1 METNHNEKQLL
12 PIGTLLQ
19 HGKYRVEKHLASGG
33 FGNTYIIVNTGF
45 DRKFAMKEFF
55 LQGINQ
61 RGKDSTTVTISNEV
75 NGSTFLSQKNKF
87 IKEAKRIIDLHN
99 PYIVRVHD
107 LFEENDTAYYV
118 MDYVEGAS
126 LNHQMKSIQAPLAES
141 EVRRLLP
148 QMLDALSAAHQK
160 GILHLDIKPNNI
172 QMTAEGN
179 IVLIDF
185 GASKQIGIDGTENY
199 STSTAMCYTPGFAPS
214 EQMDKRF
221 EHLGAWT
228 DIYALGATLY
238 NLLTNE
244 TPPLISEISEEGAES
259 FHFPVTVSQE
269 MQQLIIWM
277 MEVSRK
283 KRPQTVEEVKA
294 RISSTA
300 EPSETPTTANV
311 TDTEKTR
318 VVPDSVGVEKTVPV
332 ADERTVPIADE
343 RTVPIGAK
351 EFQTPGV
358 KNEQTAYREPLFM
371 RIIGLLIAFLGFVKG
386 IWAFGVDSMCNIAE
400 YSIVFISTSLL
411 VAAGLSIFLNK
422 KTSTWLLVAATL
434 FPNVYVFIGGVAGI
448 NEGWPFSI
456 FCTLILFVV
465 LLIKLIVLKAR
476 SNLIPVEGKQSF
488 MQQIKNNNPVVL
500 VAFFLFIL
508 FLFGW
513 VWYNGF
519 NINSLIRREFP
530 ISPIYYI
537 FAMLSVAFQF
547 LVLFILLSRVIIS
560 HQRSSWLLGGWFV
573 IWAIHSYC
581 LQIYIRAGFSDIDHM
596 VPLII
601 ASFMLLAILFLP
613 KGVVSNWKAMRND
626 IIDDTAINMLM
637 VYAVIGII
645 TCFCFSLLY
654 NQIFEMILSD
664 LSW

>member
-172 QMTAEGN
+172 LMTAEGN

-238 NLLTNE
+238 NLLTN
-244 TPPLISEISEEGAES
+244 
-259 FHFPVTVSQE
+259 
-269 MQQLIIWM
+269 
-277 MEVSRK
+277 
-283 KRPQTVEEVKA
+283 
-294 RISSTA
+294 
-300 EPSETPTTANV
+300 
-311 TDTEKTR
+311 
-318 VVPDSVGVEKTVPV
+318 
-332 ADERTVPIADE
+332 
-343 RTVPIGAK
+343 
-351 EFQTPGV
+351 
-358 KNEQTAYREPLFM
+358 
-371 RIIGLLIAFLGFVKG
+371 
-386 IWAFGVDSMCNIAE
+386 
-400 YSIVFISTSLL
+400 
-411 VAAGLSIFLNK
+411 
-422 KTSTWLLVAATL
+422 
-434 FPNVYVFIGGVAGI
+434 
-448 NEGWPFSI
+448 
-456 FCTLILFVV
+456 
-465 LLIKLIVLKAR
+465 
-476 SNLIPVEGKQSF
+476 
-488 MQQIKNNNPVVL
+488 
-500 VAFFLFIL
+500 
-508 FLFGW
+508 
-513 VWYNGF
+513 
-519 NINSLIRREFP
+519 
-530 ISPIYYI
+530 
-537 FAMLSVAFQF
+537 
-547 LVLFILLSRVIIS
+547 
-560 HQRSSWLLGGWFV
+560 
-573 IWAIHSYC
+573 
-581 LQIYIRAGFSDIDHM
+581 
-596 VPLII
+596 
-601 ASFMLLAILFLP
+601 
-613 KGVVSNWKAMRND
+613 
-626 IIDDTAINMLM
+626 
-637 VYAVIGII
+637 
-645 TCFCFSLLY
+645 
-654 NQIFEMILSD
+654 
-664 LSW
+664 